1 VPIEIY
7 EECGIQRNVLS
18 LHACTGVQQAI
29 GPNYPRTRVAQD
41 RELAVHNALP
51 DFQCVLA
58 VVNANSDQTCVEGF
72 EISCVPRE
80 LAQLAR
86 AVRSPVS
93 PIEDQEHAFA
103 AHRRQADGLTVFV
116 LEDEVRRRLAR
127 RRRDLRPGQV
137 LAGGPC

>member
-1 VPIEIY
+1 VPVEIY

-41 RELAVHNALP
+41 SEPAVHNALP
-51 DFQCVLA
+51 DLRCVLSI
-58 VVNANSDQTCVEGF
+58 VNANSYHASVEGF
-72 EISCVPRE
+72 ELFCVPRE

-86 AVRSPVS
+86 AVGSPVAA
-93 PIEDQEHAFA
+93 IEDQEHAFA

-116 LEDEVRRRLAR
+116 LEDEVRSRLAH